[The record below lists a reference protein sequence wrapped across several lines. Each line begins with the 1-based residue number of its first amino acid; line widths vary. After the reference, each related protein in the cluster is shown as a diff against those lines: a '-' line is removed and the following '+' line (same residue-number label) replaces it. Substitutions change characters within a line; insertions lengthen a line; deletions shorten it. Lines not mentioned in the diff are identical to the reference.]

1 MSSQTTRGRDAD
13 VVVVGAGPTGLLL
26 AGDLA
31 EAGLRVRLLEKRDRT
46 SNLTRA
52 FAVHART
59 LEQLDARGLAD
70 DLVATGTRVEGI
82 RLFGGIELDVTDLP
96 TRFPFVL
103 ITPQYHVERLLGQ
116 RADTAGVELRRGAEV
131 VSLEQDR
138 TGVTV
143 THRGPDGSRQRT
155 RASYVVGTDGFRSR
169 VRQLLGLPFP
179 GRSALRSL
187 MLADVRFSD
196 PPTEVITVS
205 GNERGFA
212 FIAPFGDGWFR
223 VIARRAGGDP
233 DDDVPVALEEIR
245 EAVREVFGHDFGM
258 GEARWTSR
266 FHSDERQAPR
276 YRVGRVLLAGD
287 AAHVHSPAGGMGM
300 NTGLQDAA
308 DLGWR
313 LALAVRHDG
322 TPVAD
327 ELVDGYEAERHPVG
341 RMVLRLSGG
350 LLRAAL
356 LRHPVARAVRNT
368 VVPVV
373 LRSPVGRRG
382 RELVS
387 GIGIRYPAP
396 PGEHPLVGTRAPD
409 VTGGDG
415 TRLAEALRGVRFV
428 LVTPDAAWAS
438 RYDDRLAVLVRSGQ
452 QGSVLVRPDG
462 YVAWVGAAGADLD
475 PVLGRWGLGGAYD
488 VEPARSSAV
497 RTSAASSLAT

>member
-187 MLADVRFSD
+187 VLADVRFSD

-245 EAVREVFGHDFGM
+245 EAVREVFGHDCGM

-308 DLGWR
+308 DL
-313 LALAVRHDG
+313 
-322 TPVAD
+322 
-327 ELVDGYEAERHPVG
+327 
-341 RMVLRLSGG
+341 GG

-462 YVAWVGAAGADLD
+462 YVAWGGAAGADLD

>member
-205 GNERGFA
+205 GNECGFA

-308 DLGWR
+308 DL
-313 LALAVRHDG
+313 
-322 TPVAD
+322 
-327 ELVDGYEAERHPVG
+327 
-341 RMVLRLSGG
+341 GG

>member
-187 MLADVRFSD
+187 VLADVRFSD

-308 DLGWR
+308 DL
-313 LALAVRHDG
+313 
-322 TPVAD
+322 
-327 ELVDGYEAERHPVG
+327 
-341 RMVLRLSGG
+341 GG

>member
-308 DLGWR
+308 DLG
-313 LALAVRHDG
+313 
-322 TPVAD
+322 
-327 ELVDGYEAERHPVG
+327 
-341 RMVLRLSGG
+341 G

>member
-52 FAVHART
+52 CAVHART

-169 VRQLLGLPFP
+169 VRQLLGLPLP

-212 FIAPFGDGWFR
+212 LIAPFGDGWFR

-308 DLGWR
+308 DL
-313 LALAVRHDG
+313 
-322 TPVAD
+322 
-327 ELVDGYEAERHPVG
+327 
-341 RMVLRLSGG
+341 GG

>member
-322 TPVAD
+322 TPVA
-327 ELVDGYEAERHPVG
+327 
-341 RMVLRLSGG
+341 
-350 LLRAAL
+350 
-356 LRHPVARAVRNT
+356 RAVRNT

>member
-322 TPVAD
+322 TPVA
-327 ELVDGYEAERHPVG
+327 
-341 RMVLRLSGG
+341 
-350 LLRAAL
+350 
-356 LRHPVARAVRNT
+356 RAVRNT

-415 TRLAEALRGVRFV
+415 TRLV

>member
-187 MLADVRFSD
+187 VLADVRFSD

-308 DLGWR
+308 DLG
-313 LALAVRHDG
+313 
-322 TPVAD
+322 
-327 ELVDGYEAERHPVG
+327 
-341 RMVLRLSGG
+341 G

-428 LVTPDAAWAS
+428 LVTPDATWAS

-462 YVAWVGAAGADLD
+462 YAAWVGAAGADLD